1 MSTLQLRSTITKGK
15 VLLHRGMFTLHRFAL
30 CTWGQEV
37 FLKIWNMSHAQSDV
51 GTPWF
56 TKSITVIQ
64 LTSQSSPASHT
75 VHKHPL
81 QRHHLKSSVSP
92 IKACWLHNL
101 SNNPVPSL
109 QDVNH
114 HHGID
119 LQWVAFE
126 IHIWKNV
133 VSIPEH
139 TFYNSRNACLQ
150 TVGTVQDQWATAFY
164 KPELLIS
171 QMCYS
176 SRSNSS

>member
-1 MSTLQLRSTITKGK
+1 
-15 VLLHRGMFTLHRFAL
+15 
-30 CTWGQEV
+30 
-37 FLKIWNMSHAQSDV
+37 MSHAQSEN

-56 TKSITVIQ
+56 TNSIRAGQ
-64 LTSQSSPASHT
+64 LTSQSTPASHT
-75 VHKHPL
+75 VHKHLL

-126 IHIWKNV
+126 INIWKNV
-133 VSIPEH
+133 VSISEL
-139 TFYNSRNACLQ
+139 TIYNSRNACLQ
-150 TVGTVQDQWATAFY
+150 TVQDQWTTAFN
-164 KPELLIS
+164 KPQLLILQLVIQAEAINLCS
-171 QMCYS
+171 CP
-176 SRSNSS
+176 SNMM